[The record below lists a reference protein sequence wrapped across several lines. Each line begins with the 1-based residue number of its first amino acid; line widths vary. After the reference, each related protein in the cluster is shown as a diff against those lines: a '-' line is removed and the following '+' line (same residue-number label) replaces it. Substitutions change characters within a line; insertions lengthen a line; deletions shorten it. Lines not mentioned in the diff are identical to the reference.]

1 MVGIGILLRI
11 GKLLLGKSLE
21 NTGALPT
28 RFYLHET
35 LRSLDQDNIGDAVK
49 LLKISKGALVDR
61 SRWKLVRQL
70 VLFRCRVLRE
80 RHRKR
85 IRYIESRIEEL
96 MRHGRFPWRWF
107 RKRPVEKLT
116 QYKKTLALEKD
127 AQALLEEYERE
138 LKSI

>member
-1 MVGIGILLRI
+1 MVGLGILIRI
-11 GKLLLGKSLE
+11 GKLLLGKSLAK
-21 NTGALPT
+21 TGALPT

-35 LRSLDQDNIGDAVK
+35 LRSLDHDNIGDAVK

-80 RHRKR
+80 GHRKR
-85 IRYIESRIEEL
+85 IRYIESRIEEH
-96 MRHGRFPWRWF
+96 MRYRRFPWRWF

-127 AQALLEEYERE
+127 AQALLEEYESQ